1 MSYAEFFAGDLAAAS
16 FLEGEAVLWSPVG
29 DRVEPLEFSER
40 DRVDLLNN
48 TSPTLDSYRYRLRA
62 VEGYL
67 GTGPRDILEILPV
80 PTEDLFATAYYLP
93 QLTLQEVES
102 DVTYQGIKGI
112 AEEWLILDVLIGL
125 KAKTDDQVAVWLQ
138 RKAEIEA
145 QLRAQA
151 TDRDAAQP
159 ARIRQVWHR
168 TDAGRPMDAPWDRRR
183 YPWRGR

>member
-1 MSYAEFFAGDLAAAS
+1 MSYAEFVAGDLAAS
-16 FLEGEAVLWSPVG
+16 SVLEGETTQWLPTG
-29 DRVEPLEFSER
+29 DRVESLEFSER
-40 DRVDLLNN
+40 DRVELLNN
-48 TSPTLDSYRYRLRA
+48 TSPTLSSYRYRLRA

-80 PTEDLFATAYYLP
+80 PTEHLFVTTLYLP
-93 QLTLQEVES
+93 QLTLTAVEGE
-102 DVTYQGIKGI
+102 VTYQGIKGI
-112 AEEWLILDVLIGL
+112 AEEWLILDVLISL

-159 ARIRQVWHR
+159 AHIRQVWHR